1 MTGNSAAPIARGRML
16 WREGRYRESISAF
29 DSAVNA
35 SDSAAARLAR
45 AKALIALARYDDAT
59 QDLQVARELAPE
71 DREVVFVNALGLV
84 YRGENDAALKELVR
98 LVRRQP
104 YFEPAR
110 IALWQLSHHL
120 GRTEGLGVRLRDFP
134 STPLEEAQKAAL
146 EIVGPDAAWVPF
158 ASQVL
163 IESVERVRSSAG
175 IIVECGVFH
184 GRSLHLISARTRQPV
199 YGFDSF
205 EGLPEAWGHLP
216 QGSYTTEGR
225 QPEADEHVVLHKGWF
240 SDTLPRFVQ
249 KHMGSKIAMLHI
261 DCDLYSSTICALTTL
276 EPLLGESTVVV
287 FDDLLGFPD
296 YKDHEYRA
304 LREFTDRGWDSVPLT
319 ATLVGREVSYQMRR
333 R

>member
-120 GRTEGLGVRLRDFP
+120 GRTEGLGVRLRRLAKRP
-134 STPLEEAQKAAL
+134 
-146 EIVGPDAAWVPF
+146 
-158 ASQVL
+158 
-163 IESVERVRSSAG
+163 
-175 IIVECGVFH
+175 
-184 GRSLHLISARTRQPV
+184 
-199 YGFDSF
+199 
-205 EGLPEAWGHLP
+205 
-216 QGSYTTEGR
+216 
-225 QPEADEHVVLHKGWF
+225 
-240 SDTLPRFVQ
+240 
-249 KHMGSKIAMLHI
+249 
-261 DCDLYSSTICALTTL
+261 
-276 EPLLGESTVVV
+276 
-287 FDDLLGFPD
+287 
-296 YKDHEYRA
+296 
-304 LREFTDRGWDSVPLT
+304 
-319 ATLVGREVSYQMRR
+319 
-333 R
+333 